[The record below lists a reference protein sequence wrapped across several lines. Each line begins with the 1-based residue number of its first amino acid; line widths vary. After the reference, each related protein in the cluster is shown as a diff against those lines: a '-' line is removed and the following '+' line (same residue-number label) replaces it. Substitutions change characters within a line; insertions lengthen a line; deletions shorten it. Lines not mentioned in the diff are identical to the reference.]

1 METNVV
7 DYICQSLHTNES
19 KVAGLRLREPD
30 VSEWVDKRIR
40 QSILRTIY
48 NNEGQQTVVEFA
60 GFTSVPLHKITAQTL
75 KASEKYTAYVW
86 RVHGLEIKHPHLPSI
101 LAWNGK
107 MQVCPPEVVNVLPM
121 WGSEK
126 SQDKTE

>member
-7 DYICQSLHTNES
+7 DYICQNLHTNES
-19 KVAGLRLREPD
+19 KVAALRLREPG
-30 VSEWVDKRIR
+30 VSEWVGNRLR
-40 QSILRTIY
+40 QSILHTTY
-48 NNEGQQTVVEFA
+48 NNQGQQTVVEFA

-75 KASEKYTAYVW
+75 NASEKYTAYVW
-86 RVHGLEIKHPHLPSI
+86 RVHGLEMKHPHLPAI

-107 MQVCPPEVVNVLPM
+107 MQVYPPEVINVLPM

-126 SQDKTE
+126 LLNKTE